1 MAVMT
6 TPEGIAMPKPIHPF
20 PARMAP
26 EVALEALGELS
37 NSSLVLDPMAG
48 SGTVLRAAADSG
60 HKAIGIDS
68 DPLAILMSTVWTT
81 PIHIPTLQEAVGETV
96 EKARSTRM
104 SEIVLPWIDEDQ
116 ETRDYISFWFAQE
129 QHDDLRRLTYSLPS
143 GDDAIASALRLGV
156 SRTIVTKK
164 SGASLA
170 WDVSHSRPHKVSE
183 DNSYDVLSGFERA
196 MRRVAKLLEENP
208 PPGNVDIYKGD
219 ARLLHQ
225 VKDDT
230 VDAVITSP
238 PYLNAIDYIRGHRLA
253 LVWMGH
259 RVSDLR
265 AIRSNNVGAERAA
278 QNEEPTVSDLLRE
291 LPSLSRL
298 PSRIQHIVLRY
309 RHDLAA
315 IAQEIVRVLVTG
327 GRAVLV
333 IGNSTLYGVFL
344 DNAKL
349 LTAASVE
356 AGLTLKSVV
365 TRALPQHNRYLPPP
379 TDNAGSLSKRMR
391 EEVVLSFAL
400 EP

>member
-1 MAVMT
+1 
-6 TPEGIAMPKPIHPF
+6 MPKPIHPF

-37 NSSLVLDPMAG
+37 DSSLVLDPMAG

-68 DPLAILMSTVWTT
+68 DPLAVLMSTVWTT
-81 PIHIPTLQEAVGETV
+81 PIHVPTLQEAVEETV
-96 EKARSTRM
+96 EKARSAEM

-129 QHDDLRRLTYSLPS
+129 QRDDLRRLSYSLPG
-143 GDDAIASALRLGV
+143 GDDAIASALRLGI

-196 MRRVAKLLEENP
+196 MRRIGRLLEEHP
-208 PPGNVDIYKGD
+208 PPGNVEIYKGD
-219 ARLLHQ
+219 ARHLHQ

-259 RVSDLR
+259 QVCDLR
-265 AIRSNNVGAERAA
+265 AIRANNIGAERAA
-278 QNEEPTVSDLLRE
+278 ESEESTVSDLFRE

-298 PSRIQHIVLRY
+298 PSRIQHMVLRY

-315 IAQEIVRVLVTG
+315 IAKETARVLVTG
-327 GRAVLV
+327 GRAVFV
-333 IGNSTLYGVFL
+333 VGNSTLYGVFL

-349 LTAASVE
+349 LTAAAVE
-356 AGLTLKSVV
+356 AGLTLQSVV

-400 EP
+400 EPQGSSAVT